1 MLKLKIFGPY
11 HALLSVVDS
20 FDIAEDRSAG
30 VIVVHLKADPPIV
43 ETKTPDLSSGQVLD
57 DIQGFEK
64 SKTASP

>member
-30 VIVVHLKADPPIV
+30 V
-43 ETKTPDLSSGQVLD
+43 SSGQVLD